1 MSSKPNVRLE
11 VALFFAAACFAI
23 IVAANYSIF
32 LEDLAALIGREGSEW
47 TGQSIGVLLLGV
59 FVAMVAYG
67 GMLVVLVPMYAF
79 LVQVL
84 ERWGEAPQGQQE
96 PSDQA
101 KLKPPRKGRSPKAR
115 KRRR

>member
-23 IVAANYSIF
+23 IVAANYSII
-32 LEDLAALIGREGSEW
+32 LSDLAGLMGWKGSEW
-47 TGQSIGVLLLGV
+47 TGRSVEVILLG
-59 FVAMVAYG
+59 FLVAMVAYS

-84 ERWGEAPQGQQE
+84 ERWGEPPAEPGKEPEQE
-96 PSDQA
+96 TSHLRA
-101 KLKPPRKGRSPKAR
+101 RRSRKSR
-115 KRRR
+115 KRRK

>member
-23 IVAANYSIF
+23 VVAANYSII
-32 LEDLAALIGREGSEW
+32 LSDLAGLMGWKESEW
-47 TGQSIGVLLLGV
+47 TGRSVGVVLLGF

-67 GMLVVLVPMYAF
+67 GMLVVLVPMYGF

-84 ERWGEAPQGQQE
+84 ERWGETPHGQQE

-101 KLKPPRKGRSPKAR
+101 KLKPRAGRSPKAR